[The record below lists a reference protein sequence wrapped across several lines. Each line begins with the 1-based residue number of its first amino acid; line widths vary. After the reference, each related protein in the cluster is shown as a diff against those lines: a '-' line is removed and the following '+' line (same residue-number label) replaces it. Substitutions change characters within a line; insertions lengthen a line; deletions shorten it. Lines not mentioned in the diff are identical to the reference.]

1 MKNLKIITILIFAL
15 TTVISCSKND
25 DETIPTF
32 EELLVE
38 NSPWKF
44 SGLELSNVIDNE
56 NGEFDIDEFEEDV
69 RQANDNT
76 FYIFNADET
85 CELIDNN
92 ESRTLNWV
100 ILENNQ
106 LKLSDGEW
114 ENTFIN
120 LIVTNT
126 KLEFSIEN
134 MLVNK
139 NVKAHVKYLLSK
151 KSN

>member
-1 MKNLKIITILIFAL
+1 MKYLKIITILIFAL

-44 SGLELSNVIDNE
+44 SGLELSNVIN
-56 NGEFDIDEFEEDV
+56 NGTDEFDIDEFEEDV

-100 ILENNQ
+100 ILESNQ